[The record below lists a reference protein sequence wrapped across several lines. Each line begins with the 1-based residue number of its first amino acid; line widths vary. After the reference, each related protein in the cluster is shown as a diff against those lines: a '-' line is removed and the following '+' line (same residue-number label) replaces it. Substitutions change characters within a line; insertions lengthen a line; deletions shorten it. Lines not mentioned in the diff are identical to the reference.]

1 MNLLYTLALT
11 SVYIFNLL
19 GQYLSVGEDGKPAI
33 SDKPVAMD
41 VTAATAADETPSKNA
56 NRWNFGGK
64 DIKWILKSSANGT
77 YTLGYQDSDAYSTA
91 FVYTQNGAIVTSYE
105 EPDVTFESE
114 HESAHWKVS
123 TEAPKNQAVTLDEA
137 QPYERPTFTGSN
149 VDVTLKRKLYTDE
162 WNSLCLPF
170 SLSAAQIAE
179 LWGPGSKVAILTGD
193 SETKLSFSICD
204 DIKAGKPCL
213 LDPESVNTTDHTYE
227 IKGIKVSTWKNNS
240 DLQYIVGSTRMKGFF
255 SPTTINKGSY
265 VIGEANKVYHLV
277 SNMEAKGFR
286 CYFEDVTGRNR
297 QLTWGIDD
305 NTTGIDGTFVTPQA
319 PKVGNIYTV
328 NGQLVRRNSTAAGL
342 APGVYIMNG
351 IKLIVK

>member
-19 GQYLSVGEDGKPAI
+19 GQYLSVGKDGKPAI

-41 VTAATAADETPSKNA
+41 VTPATAADETPSKNA

-91 FVYTQNGAIVTSYE
+91 FVYTQNGALATSYE
-105 EPDVTFESE
+105 EPDATFESK

-123 TEAPKNQAVTLDEA
+123 TEAPKNQAVTLDET
-137 QPYERPTFTGSN
+137 QDYVRPTFTGSY
-149 VDVTLKRKLYTDE
+149 VDVTLKRKLNTNE
-162 WNSLCLPF
+162 WNTLCLPF
-170 SLSAAQIAE
+170 PLSAAQIAE
-179 LWGPGSKVAILTGD
+179 LWGAGTKVAILTGD
-193 SETKLSFSICD
+193 SETKLFFSICD

-213 LDPESVNTTDHTYE
+213 LDPKNVNADYTYE
-227 IKGIKVSTWKNNS
+227 IKGIDVSTWENNS
-240 DLQYIVGSTRMKGFF
+240 DLQYVAGKTRMVGFF
-255 SPTTINKGSY
+255 SPETVKEGSY
-265 VIGEANKVYHLV
+265 VFGAANKMYHLV
-277 SNMEAKGFR
+277 EDMEAKGFR
-286 CYFEDVTGRNR
+286 CYFEDVTGKSSV
-297 QLTWGIDD
+297 LTWGIDD

>member
-11 SVYIFNLL
+11 SVYIYNSL
-19 GQYLSVGEDGKPAI
+19 GQYLSVGADGKPAI
-33 SDKPVAMD
+33 SDKPFAME
-41 VTAATAADETPSKNA
+41 VSKATETPSKDA

-64 DIKWILKSSANGT
+64 DIKWILKSSADGT

-91 FVYTQNGAIVTSYE
+91 FVYTQNGTLATSYE
-105 EPDVTFESE
+105 EPAATFK
-114 HESAHWKVS
+114 SAQWKYS

-137 QPYERPTFTGSN
+137 QNYERPTFTGSH

-170 SLSAAQIAE
+170 PLSAAQIAE
-179 LWGPGSKVAILTGD
+179 LWGDGTKVAILTGD

-204 DIKAGKPCL
+204 NIEAGKPCL
-213 LDPESVNTTDHTYE
+213 LDPKNVNTTDHTYE
-227 IKGIKVSTWKNNS
+227 IKGIDVSTWENNS

-255 SPTTINKGSY
+255 SPTTIEQGSY

-277 SNMEAKGFR
+277 SDMEAKGFR
-286 CYFEDVTGRNR
+286 CYFEDVSGRNS

-305 NTTGIDGTFVTPQA
+305 NTTGIDGTFVTPEA

>member
-11 SVYIFNLL
+11 SVYIYNSL
-19 GQYLSVGEDGKPAI
+19 GQYLSVGADGKPAI
-33 SDKPVAMD
+33 SDKPVAME
-41 VTAATAADETPSKNA
+41 VSKATETPSKDA

-64 DIKWILKSSANGT
+64 DIKWILKSSADGT

-91 FVYTQNGAIVTSYE
+91 FVYTQNGTLATSYE
-105 EPDVTFESE
+105 EPAATFK
-114 HESAHWKVS
+114 SAQWKYS

-137 QPYERPTFTGSN
+137 QNYERHTFTGSH
-149 VDVTLKRKLYTDE
+149 VDVTLKRKLNKNE
-162 WNSLCLPF
+162 WNTLCLPF
-170 SLSAAQIAE
+170 PLSAAQIAE
-179 LWGPGSKVAILTGD
+179 LWGASTKVAILTGD
-193 SETKLSFSICD
+193 SETKLSFSFCD
-204 DIKAGKPCL
+204 NIEAGKPCL
-213 LDPESVNTTDHTYE
+213 LNPERVNQEHTYE
-227 IKGIKVSTWKNNS
+227 IKDIEVSTWNNS
-240 DLQYIVGSTRMKGFF
+240 DLQHIVGSTRMKGFF
-255 SPTTINKGSY
+255 SPRTIMKGSY

-277 SNMEAKGFR
+277 SDMEAKGFR
-286 CYFEDVTGRNR
+286 CYFEDVSEENR

-305 NTTGIDGTFVTPQA
+305 NTTGIDGTFVAPQA

>member
-11 SVYIFNLL
+11 SVYIFNSL

-41 VTAATAADETPSKNA
+41 VTAANETPSKDA

-64 DIKWILKSSANGT
+64 DIKWILKSSADGT

-91 FVYTQNGAIVTSYE
+91 FVYTQNGTLATSYE
-105 EPDVTFESE
+105 EPAATFES
-114 HESAHWKVS
+114 AQWKVS
-123 TEAPKNQAVTLDEA
+123 TEALKQQTVTLDEA
-137 QPYERPTFTGSN
+137 QNYVRPKFTGSY

-170 SLSAAQIAE
+170 PLSAAQIAE
-179 LWGPGSKVAILTGD
+179 LWGDGSKVAILTGD

-204 DIKAGKPCL
+204 NIEAGKPCL
-213 LDPESVNTTDHTYE
+213 LDPKNVNTTDHTYE
-227 IKGIKVSTWKNNS
+227 IKGIDVSTWENNS

-255 SPTTINKGSY
+255 SPTTIKIGSY

-277 SNMEAKGFR
+277 SDMKANGFR
-286 CYFEDVTGRNR
+286 CYFEDVSGKNR

-305 NTTGIDGTFVTPQA
+305 NTTGIDGTFVAPQA

>member
-11 SVYIFNLL
+11 SVYIYNSL
-19 GQYLSVGEDGKPAI
+19 GQYLSVGADGKPAI
-33 SDKPVAMD
+33 SDKPVALE
-41 VTAATAADETPSKNA
+41 VSKATETPSKDA

-64 DIKWILKSSANGT
+64 DIKWILKSSADGT

-91 FVYTQNGAIVTSYE
+91 FVYTQNGTLATSYE
-105 EPDVTFESE
+105 EPAATFES
-114 HESAHWKVS
+114 AQWKVS

-137 QPYERPTFTGSN
+137 QNYVRPTFTGSY

-170 SLSAAQIAE
+170 PLSAAQIAE
-179 LWGPGSKVAILTGD
+179 LWGAGTKVAILTGD

-204 DIKAGKPCL
+204 NIEAGKPCL
-213 LDPESVNTTDHTYE
+213 LDPKNVNTTDHTYE
-227 IKGIKVSTWKNNS
+227 IKGIDVSTWEDNS

-255 SPTTINKGSY
+255 SPTTIKIGSY

-277 SNMEAKGFR
+277 SDMEAKGFR
-286 CYFEDVTGRNR
+286 CYFEDVSGKNR

-305 NTTGIDGTFVTPQA
+305 NTTGIDDTFVKPEV

>member
-11 SVYIFNLL
+11 SVYIFNSL

-41 VTAATAADETPSKNA
+41 VTAANETPSKDA

-64 DIKWILKSSANGT
+64 DIKWILKSSADGT

-91 FVYTQNGAIVTSYE
+91 FVYTQNGTLATSYE
-105 EPDVTFESE
+105 EPAATFES
-114 HESAHWKVS
+114 AQWKVS
-123 TEAPKNQAVTLDEA
+123 TEALKQQTVTLDEA
-137 QPYERPTFTGSN
+137 QNYVRPKFTGSY

-170 SLSAAQIAE
+170 PLSAAQIAE
-179 LWGPGSKVAILTGD
+179 LWGDGSKVAILTGD

-204 DIKAGKPCL
+204 NIEAGKPCL
-213 LDPESVNTTDHTYE
+213 LDPKNVNTTDHTYE
-227 IKGIKVSTWKNNS
+227 IKGIDVSTWENNS

-255 SPTTINKGSY
+255 SPTTIKIGSY

-277 SNMEAKGFR
+277 SDMEAKGFR
-286 CYFEDVTGRNR
+286 CYFEDVSGKNR
-297 QLTWGIDD
+297 QLTWGIDN
-305 NTTGIDGTFVTPQA
+305 NTTGIDGTFIKPEA

>member
-33 SDKPVAMD
+33 SDKPVAME
-41 VTAATAADETPSKNA
+41 VSKVKEKPLSKDA
-56 NRWNFGGK
+56 GRVNFDGT
-64 DIKWILKSSANGT
+64 DIKWILKSSADGT

-91 FVYTQNGAIVTSYE
+91 FIYTQNGAIVTSYE
-105 EPDVTFESE
+105 EPDATFK
-114 HESAHWKVS
+114 SAQWKVS
-123 TEAPKNQAVTLDEA
+123 KQQAVTLDEA
-137 QPYERPTFTGSN
+137 QKYERPTFTGPY
-149 VDVTLKRKLYTDE
+149 VDVTLKRKLYADE

-170 SLSAAQIAE
+170 SLSAAQIAK
-179 LWGPGSKVAILTGD
+179 LWGEGTKVAKLTGD

-204 DIKAGKPCL
+204 DIEAGKPCL
-213 LDPESVNTTDHTYE
+213 LEPKKVNATDHTYE
-227 IKGIKVSTWKNNS
+227 IKEIDVSTWVENNS
-240 DLQYIVGSTRMKGFF
+240 ELQYVAGNTRIKGFF
-255 SPTTINKGSY
+255 SPTTVKEGTYVLGESNKM
-265 VIGEANKVYHLV
+265 YHLV
-277 SNMEAKGFR
+277 SDMKANGFR
-286 CYFEDVTGRNR
+286 CYFEDVKGRNR

-305 NTTGIDGTFVTPQA
+305 NTTGIDGTFVTPQT

>member
-11 SVYIFNLL
+11 SVYIFNSL
-19 GQYLSVGEDGKPAI
+19 GQYLSVGADGKPAI

-41 VTAATAADETPSKNA
+41 VTAANETPSKDA

-64 DIKWILKSSANGT
+64 DIKWILKSSADGT
-77 YTLGYQDSDAYSTA
+77 YTLGYQDSNAYSTA
-91 FVYTQNGAIVTSYE
+91 FVYTQNGAIATSYE
-105 EPDVTFESE
+105 EPAATFES
-114 HESAHWKVS
+114 AQWKVS
-123 TEAPKNQAVTLDEA
+123 TEAPKQQTVTLDEA
-137 QPYERPTFTGSN
+137 QNYERPTFTGSH
-149 VDVTLKRKLYTDE
+149 VDVTLKRKLNKNE
-162 WNSLCLPF
+162 WNTLCLPF
-170 SLSAAQIAE
+170 PLSAAQIAE
-179 LWGPGSKVAILTGD
+179 LWGASTKVAILTGD
-193 SETKLSFSICD
+193 SETKLSFSFCD
-204 DIKAGKPCL
+204 NIKAGKPCL
-213 LDPESVNTTDHTYE
+213 LNPERVNQEHTYE
-227 IKGIKVSTWKNNS
+227 IKDIEVSTWNNS
-240 DLQYIVGSTRMKGFF
+240 DLQYVVGSTRMKGFF
-255 SPTTINKGSY
+255 SPRTIMKGSY

-286 CYFEDVTGRNR
+286 CYFEDVSGRNR
-297 QLTWGIDD
+297 QLTWGFND

>member
-11 SVYIFNLL
+11 SVYIYNSL
-19 GQYLSVGEDGKPAI
+19 GQYLSVGKDGKPAI
-33 SDKPVAMD
+33 SDKPVAME
-41 VTAATAADETPSKNA
+41 VSKATETPSNKDA
-56 NRWNFGGK
+56 GRVNFDGK

-91 FVYTQNGAIVTSYE
+91 FVYTQNGTLATSYE
-105 EPDVTFESE
+105 EPAATFES
-114 HESAHWKVS
+114 AQWKVS
-123 TEAPKNQAVTLDEA
+123 TEALKQQTVTLDEA
-137 QPYERPTFTGSN
+137 QNYVRPTFTGSY

-170 SLSAAQIAE
+170 PLSAAQIAE
-179 LWGPGSKVAILTGD
+179 LWGDGTKVAILTGD

-204 DIKAGKPCL
+204 NIEAGKPCL
-213 LDPESVNTTDHTYE
+213 LNPKSVKSVNQDYTYE
-227 IKGIKVSTWKNNS
+227 IKDIEVSTWENNS
-240 DLQYIVGSTRMKGFF
+240 DLQNIVGRTRMKGFF
-255 SPTTINKGSY
+255 SPTTIKKGSY

-277 SNMEAKGFR
+277 SDMEAKGFR
-286 CYFEDVTGRNR
+286 CYFEDVSGRNR
-297 QLTWGIDD
+297 QLTWGFDD
-305 NTTGIDGTFVTPQA
+305 NTTGIDGTFVAPQA